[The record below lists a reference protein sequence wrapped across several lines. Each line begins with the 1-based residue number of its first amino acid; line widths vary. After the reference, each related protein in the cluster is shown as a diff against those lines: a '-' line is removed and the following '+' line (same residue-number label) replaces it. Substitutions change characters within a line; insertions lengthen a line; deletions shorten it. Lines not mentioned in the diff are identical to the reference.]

1 MGARREA
8 EEGREVSNRP
18 EDLKRKARAFL
29 EAERV
34 HQRERPFAEEKL
46 RHEDM
51 LARTNRLRELRLARE
66 AALRAAKAV
75 VKGKQGVRL
84 RK

>member
-1 MGARREA
+1 
-8 EEGREVSNRP
+8 
-18 EDLKRKARAFL
+18 L

-66 AALRAAKAV
+66 AALRAAEAA
-75 VKGKQGVRL
+75 VKGKRG
-84 RK
+84 

>member
-1 MGARREA
+1 MRARREA
-8 EEGREVSNRP
+8 EEGREVSNRRD
-18 EDLKRKARAFL
+18 ELKRKARAFL

-66 AALRAAKAV
+66 AALRAAEAA
-75 VKGKQGVRL
+75 VKGKRGVRL
-84 RK
+84 SK

>member
-1 MGARREA
+1 M
-8 EEGREVSNRP
+8 
-18 EDLKRKARAFL
+18 RKAQRVFV

-34 HQRERPFAEEKL
+34 HQRERPFEEEKL

-66 AALRAAKAV
+66 TQATIRGSFRTGSGTARSAT
-75 VKGKQGVRL
+75 RFDIPS
-84 RK
+84 